1 MNDYIVKQYLLKFI
15 SFIVLNLQ
23 NLPILIDKKSCFMG
37 KIAVEMNKNIGFN
50 SRIYKIILTFLEG
63 GRR

>member
-1 MNDYIVKQYLLKFI
+1 MKDYIVKQYLLRFI

-23 NLPILIDKKSCFMG
+23 NLPILIDKKSYFMG

-50 SRIYKIILTFLEG
+50 SPIYKIILTFLEG